1 MTPWDWSTIWQ
12 NLFVAAISAV
22 LAAAVTVIAVI
33 AEGRNT
39 RRHSAEL
46 HRKATIKNEIREAK
60 QRLLDHLD
68 IMNHKLLPVLEACV
82 SIGDGFYDNWRAEY
96 QRLEEADPL
105 VRSAVACYRLGHI
118 DYKNLAHYRIELIKC
133 FGAHFPLTL
142 TRYIVTSGELIDN
155 DDDFNDFIHDESRRR
170 AALER
175 VDEAELPA
183 ELDEHD
189 CTVEERAG
197 VALTLNYYDHYLS
210 RYKQLVN
217 RILNHVGDLLTK
229 RDDELYALIQSE
241 REDPGEG

>member
-46 HRKATIKNEIREAK
+46 HRKAAIKNEIREAK

-197 VALTLNYYDHYLS
+197 VVLTLNYYDHYLS

-229 RDDELYALIQSE
+229 RDDELYAMIQAE
-241 REDPGEG
+241 GREPGEG